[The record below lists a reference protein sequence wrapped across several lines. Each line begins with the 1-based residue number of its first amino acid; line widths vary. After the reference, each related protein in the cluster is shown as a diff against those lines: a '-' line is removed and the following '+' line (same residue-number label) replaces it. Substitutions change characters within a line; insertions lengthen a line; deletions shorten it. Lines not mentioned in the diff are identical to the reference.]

1 MNASFL
7 PRLRLFGAVSVLM
20 FVGCAAMAQVQED
33 AAPPAAES
41 GPAAAPS
48 APASKPDTKP
58 GAGKKAEGAQKSGD
72 KSKSD
77 SKAEKPKSAGKS
89 DAKKASAPKSSGGYA
104 TEAEASAHCG
114 GNVVWVGEDHFNH
127 YPGSR
132 EWGKKPGSFQC
143 EK

>member
-20 FVGCAAMAQVQED
+20 FVGCAAMAQVEED

-41 GPAAAPS
+41 APAAAPS
-48 APASKPDTKP
+48 APASKPDAKP
-58 GAGKKAEGAQKSGD
+58 AGKKAEGAHKSGD

-77 SKAEKPKSAGKS
+77 GKADKPKSEG
-89 DAKKASAPKSSGGYA
+89 KKASAPKSSGGYA
-104 TEAEASAHCG
+104 TEAEASAHCS

-132 EWGKKPGSFQC
+132 EYGKKPGSFQC